1 MKSNYPIKWV
11 PATPEYILAGIQ
23 EEWRRFALD
32 CGLTAEDMEGQ
43 MPTFNTTIRQWCD
56 DAMLDEWMPLGQ
68 ALNLTWGTKFTRK
81 QWRQVLEPAR
91 EKTIRGVCEL
101 VATQA
106 QRPLIPPAK
115 ILGHECKSTGAFL
128 AIRSLLIE
136 AGAPANLRPSSRV
149 EPYLKKWPKV
159 FQKEIDRLALGGLPY
174 KLVNESWPILTGLT
188 WTVGALL
195 LVTGSILK
203 VPEMIIV
210 GVFLFAAGWLGGLF
224 YRGPL
229 ALEYVKTFRDLVE
242 LIVEKQQAGGFG
254 FKESSK

>member
-1 MKSNYPIKWV
+1 MKVIYPIQWV

-23 EEWRRFALD
+23 EEWRQFSQD
-32 CGLTAEDMEGQ
+32 CGLTAEDRERQ
-43 MPTFNTTIRQWCD
+43 MPTFNTTIQQWCD
-56 DAMLDEWMPLGQ
+56 DAMLDEWMPLSK
-68 ALNLTWGTKFTRK
+68 ALNQTWGTKFTRK

-101 VATQA
+101 LATQA
-106 QRPLIPPAK
+106 QRPLIPSAK
-115 ILGHECKSTGAFL
+115 ILGHECKSAGVFL

-136 AGAPANLRPSSRV
+136 AGAPANLRPSSNV

-159 FQKEIDRLALGGLPY
+159 FQEKIERLALGGLPY
-174 KLVNESWPILTGLT
+174 KLVNKFWPILTGST

-195 LVTGSILK
+195 LVAGSISK

-210 GVFLFAAGWLGGLF
+210 GVFLFAAGWLGGLL

-229 ALEYVKTFRDLVE
+229 ALENVKTFRDLAE
-242 LIVEKQQAGGFG
+242 LIVKKQRLVASIR
-254 FKESSK
+254 K